1 MSVLG
6 TVIHLPP
13 FSLVLQQPVYQ
24 RIANDIQFVTQ
35 AYTKAI
41 RVLIFRSHPNGNAQ
55 TKILCQAN
63 MALTA
68 TRGLYLYIEVLK
80 TALEDDILTDD
91 EAAIL
96 KLLAT
101 ALGVS
106 PFDVGDAMDV
116 AKGIDPSPFS
126 DGVSTYSSH
135 QIGDATTYQTALVAA
150 LDDEVISEDEWAMLN
165 GLRNLLGIQPDQH
178 ALIEEAIRA
187 MSEEDEAGERR
198 IERLARFNTVCP
210 YA

>member
-1 MSVLG
+1 
-6 TVIHLPP
+6 
-13 FSLVLQQPVYQ
+13 
-24 RIANDIQFVTQ
+24 
-35 AYTKAI
+35 
-41 RVLIFRSHPNGNAQ
+41 
-55 TKILCQAN
+55 

-68 TRGLYLYIEVLK
+68 TRVLYLYIEVLK